1 MKNNLEALNNYLFES
16 IERLQDDS
24 LDPDALSIEIDRAD
38 AVAKTATVII
48 ANAEFAL
55 RAQKRLDEYG
65 GATIKNPLLESGGC
79 VNAQV
84 DG

>member
-1 MKNNLEALNNYLFES
+1 MKNNLETLNNYLFES

-55 RAQKRLDEYG
+55 RAQKRQDEYG
-65 GATIKNPLLESGGC
+65 GSPIKNPLLGSGR
-79 VNAQV
+79 A
-84 DG
+84 

>member
-1 MKNNLEALNNYLFES
+1 MKNDITALNNYLFES

-24 LDPDALSIEIDRAD
+24 LDPDALSLEIDRAD

-48 ANAEFAL
+48 ANAELAL
-55 RAQKRLDEYG
+55 RAQKHQDEYG
-65 GATIKNPLLESGGC
+65 GSTIKNPLLESGGC

-84 DG
+84 DE